1 MFSVWS
7 FVIFVV
13 SLKRWSFQRWQESF
27 SSMDS
32 LIFLSQYRKRK
43 RRKRSAASQQILLF
57 ISICREWH
65 FPMGKGDLWKR
76 KKDTGIYVVDFG
88 KDENLILDSGTWIP
102 IPPFWVISS
111 YEFFFLSLEIAFSWK
126 SWWTWLSYA
135 RARRE
140 KGLEF

>member
-27 SSMDS
+27 SSMGS

-111 YEFFFLSLEIAFSWK
+111 YEFFLSLEIAFSWK